1 MKATQQLHDLGQSLW
16 LDNITRDLLTSGT
29 LKRYIDELSVTGLT
43 SNPTIFHQAVNG
55 SATYDAAIRRKRASG
70 KSGEALFFDLALE
83 DITQAADLFRRV
95 HDRTCGVDGFV
106 SLEVSP
112 LLAYDTKSTISVA
125 RELHARAERPNVFIK
140 IPGTPEGLPAIEEAI
155 LAGVPVN
162 VTLLFSSEQY
172 VAAAGAYLRGIERRM
187 AAGLRP
193 DVASVASLF
202 ISRWDAAVAAQVP
215 EELRNQLGIAIGKRA
230 YRAYVELMASPRW
243 QRAFNAG
250 ARAQRL
256 LMAST
261 GTKDPKA
268 PDILYVQGLAAPHTV
283 NTMPECTLKAFAD
296 HGRIDQPLTPDG
308 GDCETVI
315 AEHANAGIDVD
326 ALAARLQDDGAKAFV
341 KSWNELLAVIES
353 KSAALDIARGIASR

>member
-1 MKATQQLHDLGQSLW
+1 MQATRQLHDLGQSLW

-43 SNPTIFHQAVNG
+43 SNPTIFHQAISG
-55 SATYDAAIRRKRASG
+55 SATYDAAIRRKLEGG
-70 KSGEALFFDLALE
+70 KSGEELFFELALE
-83 DITQAADLFRRV
+83 DIRQAADLFRRV
-95 HDRTCGVDGFV
+95 HHRTCGVDGFV

-112 LLAYDTKSTISVA
+112 LLAQDTRATIAVA
-125 RELHARAERPNVFIK
+125 RELHVRAARPNVFIK
-140 IPGTPEGLPAIEEAI
+140 IPGTPKGLPAIEETI
-155 LAGVPVN
+155 FAGVPVN
-162 VTLLFSSEQY
+162 VTLLFSREQY
-172 VAAAGAYLRGIERRM
+172 LSAAEAYLRGIERRI

-202 ISRWDAAVAAQVP
+202 ISRWDAAVAAHVP
-215 EELRNQLGIAIGKRA
+215 EDLRNQLGIAIGKRT
-230 YRAYVELMASPRW
+230 YKAYVELMASPRW

-268 PDILYVQGLAAPHTV
+268 PDALYVQALAAPHTV
-283 NTMPECTLKAFAD
+283 NTMPEGTLEAFAD
-296 HGRIDQPLTPDG
+296 HGWIGQPLAPDG

-315 AEHANAGIDVD
+315 ARHANAGINVD
-326 ALAARLQDDGAKAFV
+326 ALAAQLQDEGAKTFIR
-341 KSWNELLAVIES
+341 SWEQLLAVIES
-353 KSAALDIARGIASR
+353 KAVALDTAR